1 MMASR
6 INVLFVDDEQGIL
19 EGVED
24 ALNEKGVNNYS
35 VYTANSSNEAL
46 EILSNGKFDILLT
59 DIKMPGDDGFV
70 LMKKALE
77 INPDIQ
83 CIVMTAFGN
92 VKNAVKA
99 MQLGAINFL
108 IKAECGT
115 DEIDIAI
122 MKAIEKIRLIQENRQ
137 QQVKLEEAN
146 NRLKKVFQVYKSS
159 YAKIRYFEMLVEL
172 TSTSLRYW
180 RFLTKK
186 EKIDFAEESGI
197 WTVTPT
203 DDGAVCKTLDKYLS
217 IKKLPKKK
225 PKDDLVKDSANFAL
239 YYNYDT
245 PLHEEMK
252 SELLNQKSKL
262 DIAYR
267 KYKRFEYQKNKVDVG
282 LDEDTN
288 TTVKS

>member
-1 MMASR
+1 MMVSK

-19 EGVED
+19 EGIEE
-24 ALNEKGVNNYS
+24 ALNEKGVNNYCVS
-35 VYTANSSNEAL
+35 TANSSSEAVAK
-46 EILSNGKFDILLT
+46 LSNSKFDILLT

-70 LMKKALE
+70 LMKKAIE

-122 MKAIEKIRLIQENRQ
+122 IKAIEKIRLIQENKQ
-137 QQVKLEEAN
+137 QQIDLEEAN
-146 NRLKKVFQVYKSS
+146 SRLNRVYHIFKSGH
-159 YAKIRYFEMLVEL
+159 AKRKYFEMLVDV
-172 TSTSLRYW
+172 TSSSLRYW
-180 RFLTKK
+180 KSLTKR
-186 EKIDFAEESGI
+186 EKIDFAEESDI

-225 PKDDLVKDSANFAL
+225 PKYDLVKNSADFAL
-239 YYNYDT
+239 YYDYDIS
-245 PLHEEMK
+245 PKKEMTA
-252 SELLNQKSKL
+252 ELLNKISKL
-262 DIAYR
+262 DVAYR
-267 KYKRFEYQKNKVDVG
+267 KCERSKLQKNEVFAELEK
-282 LDEDTN
+282 
-288 TTVKS
+288 KSM